1 MNCGSGWNLTFPS
14 SIEYVPSPSTTTF
27 SVGSP
32 VVGSISFGAFVSSIG
47 TTFSSPLIDTVPP
60 LNSGNPVCALP

>member
-1 MNCGSGWNLTFPS
+1 M
-14 SIEYVPSPSTTTF
+14 YVPSPFTTTL

-47 TTFSSPLIDTVPP
+47 TTLSSLLIVTFPP